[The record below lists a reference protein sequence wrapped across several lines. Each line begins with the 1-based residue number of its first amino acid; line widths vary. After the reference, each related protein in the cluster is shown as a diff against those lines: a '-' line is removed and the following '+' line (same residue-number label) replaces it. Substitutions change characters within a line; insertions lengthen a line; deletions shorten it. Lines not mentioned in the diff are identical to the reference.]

1 MSFYEHAIAE
11 SLHDQGLP
19 AHPPRLIEAWM
30 RVELGTLDA
39 LTRDR
44 FDEEVRIGAD
54 CVARDLESSEKLAW
68 SYGLF
73 E

>member
-1 MSFYEHAIAE
+1 MSFYEHAIAD
-11 SLHDQGLP
+11 SLRDQGLP
-19 AHPPRLIEAWM
+19 THAPRLIEAWM
-30 RVELGTLDA
+30 RVEHGTLDA

-44 FDEEVRIGAD
+44 FDEEVRIGAE
-54 CVARDLESSEKLAW
+54 CVARDPESSERLAW